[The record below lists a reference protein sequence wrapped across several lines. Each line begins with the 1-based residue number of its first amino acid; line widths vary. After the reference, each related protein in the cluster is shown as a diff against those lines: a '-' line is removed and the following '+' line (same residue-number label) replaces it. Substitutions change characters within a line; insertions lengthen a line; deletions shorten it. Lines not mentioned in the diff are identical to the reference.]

1 VLAKHHLIPSSD
13 HQNHPHILPHHGA
26 VDSSA
31 PDRAGKRE
39 GGLEVSKT
47 PRRNAPGRKI
57 RMRRNTHARSFMT
70 SRPNLAMPRRGYTP
84 IIWKIALHPAGS
96 AADVSSKMGRGVID
110 A

>member
-13 HQNHPHILPHHGA
+13 HQNPPHILPHHGA

-47 PRRNAPGRKI
+47 PRRNAPGR
-57 RMRRNTHARSFMT
+57 
-70 SRPNLAMPRRGYTP
+70 SRAEREGDR
-84 IIWKIALHPAGS
+84 HPHLVGGS
-96 AADVSSKMGRGVID
+96 WPSSLSGCDR
-110 A
+110 